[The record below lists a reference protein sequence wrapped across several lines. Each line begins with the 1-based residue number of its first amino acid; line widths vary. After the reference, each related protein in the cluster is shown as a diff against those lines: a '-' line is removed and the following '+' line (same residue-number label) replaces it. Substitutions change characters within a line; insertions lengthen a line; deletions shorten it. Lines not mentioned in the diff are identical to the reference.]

1 MNSRVLLWMSVLLCF
16 GCTQEKRLG
25 ESFIEHRR
33 YRHGWHVQLRQD
45 VHQNESAPARAA
57 MQPRAES
64 VLPTRQE
71 GLIPAESSPHVG
83 RFAAMEGKAVTA
95 TSTASPDGHYQGAA
109 QGAARRAAEKAAV
122 RLVPRP
128 AAPLIGGTPLPH
140 ILKESVSLPDPIDGR
155 HPASV
160 PGFILSLGWLLGI
173 LGEVAVDYLQMPLSG
188 VSIVVGFVATMAGYF
203 ISRKA
208 YRASLAHPDLYP
220 RYRLSKVGR
229 ILSFAPLAPV
239 LLYAGIVVLLV
250 LLLGGL

>member
-83 RFAAMEGKAVTA
+83 RFAAMEGKAVIA
-95 TSTASPDGHYQGAA
+95 HSTSSPDGRHPEAA
-109 QGAARRAAEKAAV
+109 DKATV

-128 AAPLIGGTPLPH
+128 AAPLTESLPLPH
-140 ILKESVSLPDPIDGR
+140 ILKESVSLPDPINGR

-239 LLYAGIVVLLV
+239 LLYVGIVVLLV